1 MANKVRK
8 PKSFGIWGNTDKP
21 RFWEL
26 LGSIMAWAVENNLT
40 PFLTTRVQSQLPET
54 FNHTFRIIE
63 SAEDFYQIDFL
74 LTLGGDG
81 TMLSAARAVGHR
93 KTPILGI
100 HLGELGFMA
109 EVTVD
114 EMFDRLNMVASGSY
128 GLQRG

>member
-26 LGSIMAWAVENNLT
+26 LDSIMAWAVENKLT

-93 KTPILGI
+93 KTPILGNSF
-100 HLGELGFMA
+100 G
-109 EVTVD
+109 
-114 EMFDRLNMVASGSY
+114 
-128 GLQRG
+128 